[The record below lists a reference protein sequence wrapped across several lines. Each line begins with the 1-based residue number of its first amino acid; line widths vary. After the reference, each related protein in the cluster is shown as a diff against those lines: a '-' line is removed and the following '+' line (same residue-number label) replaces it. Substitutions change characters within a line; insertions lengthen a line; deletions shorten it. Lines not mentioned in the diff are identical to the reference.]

1 MSSWSQIH
9 IPKLKLCF
17 ASGLLVNP
25 VFQVSVPLDP
35 SPLPHPGEGRK
46 GSQLQEKGRRL
57 CSAGWV
63 PMQRAPTSGQA
74 SLGEEQECAVLFQ
87 PWQSPQ
93 EPGAAHPGLS
103 WRPRRLPAPWHKL
116 SELTAASHPSLHLPP
131 ELSGNEERDR
141 SVTSPSLGQP
151 CLGDTSRRHFLS
163 NGQLGGA
170 DSLRA
175 GHLLPTLWLWGALG
189 WTFPWLPGPLPL
201 QASSWAPQLPSGLPP
216 RGCSLNRKKKNLLP
230 GREWPS
236 HSR

>member
-1 MSSWSQIH
+1 MDSWST
-9 IPKLKLCF
+9 
-17 ASGLLVNP
+17 
-25 VFQVSVPLDP
+25 
-35 SPLPHPGEGRK
+35 
-46 GSQLQEKGRRL
+46 L
-57 CSAGWV
+57 CSKSLCLLTPAPSLTLGRGGKGVNYSKRAGGFV
-63 PMQRAPTSGQA
+63 RQAGFRCRGHPPRARPA
-74 SLGEEQECAVLFQ
+74 WGEEQECAVLFQ

-216 RGCSLNRKKKNLLP
+216 RGCSLNRKKKKPASWQRAGFPLSLRPQP
-230 GREWPS
+230 G
-236 HSR
+236 